1 MKKTILL
8 WFLTFLLTG
17 VADAQ
22 AIQDFTFSHLGAD
35 EGLLNQRIYTI
46 WQTADHALW
55 WSSSHALSM
64 LVDAALVVEAYQR
77 RVVVDGQFRDEAGIT
92 AERLLRL

>member
-55 WSSSHALSM
+55 WSSK
-64 LVDAALVVEAYQR
+64 E
-77 RVVVDGQFRDEAGIT
+77 GIDHIVNVIM
-92 AERLLRL
+92 